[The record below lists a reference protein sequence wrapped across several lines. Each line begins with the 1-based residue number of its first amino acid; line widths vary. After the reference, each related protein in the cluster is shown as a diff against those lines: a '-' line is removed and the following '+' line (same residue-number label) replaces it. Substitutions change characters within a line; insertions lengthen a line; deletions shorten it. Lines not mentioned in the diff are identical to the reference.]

1 MSETGGYAISSAVR
15 DAAIRKFTFTR
26 ITLPILAV
34 AASLFQ
40 FAWLYETEA
49 EQDRLQ
55 RQCQTFIH
63 ALAGQ
68 QSGYELAYGWLKGNE
83 RAADVAGYLALA
95 LKLTPANR
103 KYCAV
108 PN

>member
-1 MSETGGYAISSAVR
+1 MSETGGNAVTSAVK
-15 DAAIRKFTFTR
+15 DASLRKFIFTR
-26 ITLPILAV
+26 VTLPLLAV
-34 AASLFQ
+34 AASIFQ

-63 ALAGQ
+63 ALANQ

-95 LKLTPANR
+95 LKLTPANG

-108 PN
+108 PK